1 MALAEKGSDKKL
13 LLGARL
19 ALAQAELASGAAGEA
34 AKIASQVQAE
44 FNKLR
49 QPESEWRAALLAAL
63 ANRSVGKR
71 QLAYDH
77 AAQAA
82 AVLTNLRSKWGEKF
96 FDCYLLRPDVKH
108 LHEQLHALIRNN
120 QN

>member
-19 ALAQAELASGAAGEA
+19 ALAQAELASGAVGEA

-49 QPESEWRAALLAAL
+49 QPESERAALLAAL
-63 ANRSVGKR
+63 ANRRVGKR
-71 QLAYDH
+71 QLA
-77 AAQAA
+77 
-82 AVLTNLRSKWGEKF
+82 
-96 FDCYLLRPDVKH
+96 
-108 LHEQLHALIRNN
+108 
-120 QN
+120 